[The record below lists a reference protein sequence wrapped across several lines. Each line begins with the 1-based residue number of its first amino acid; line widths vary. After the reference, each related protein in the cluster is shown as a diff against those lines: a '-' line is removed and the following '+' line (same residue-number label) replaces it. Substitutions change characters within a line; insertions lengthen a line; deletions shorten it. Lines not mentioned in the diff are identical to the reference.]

1 MNNAM
6 NNETMNNVSALAAER
21 ETTTTTHNGYATINA
36 HPRISAFIRVL
47 FSKKLRELWDDG
59 WAVIRAR
66 WYFRRANEVGPKVRV
81 WGRPHVRNWGRM
93 VIGGRLRLVSTVATV
108 ELVAMPGATIEIG
121 ENTFI
126 NYGTSIAAK
135 QLIRI
140 GADCS
145 IGTQVIIM
153 DNNYHHL
160 EPERRNE
167 PPDSAPVILEENVW
181 IGARA
186 IILPGVV
193 IGRDSV
199 IGAGSVVT
207 KSVPPRALVA
217 GVPAKVIR
225 FL

>member
-1 MNNAM
+1 M
-6 NNETMNNVSALAAER
+6 NNEVMNHLNAVVEVNVVAGRSLAKSPRLSASGFSNVRRTLAAKEP
-21 ETTTTTHNGYATINA
+21 G
-36 HPRISAFIRVL
+36 
-47 FSKKLRELWDDG
+47 ELWKDV
-59 WAVIRAR
+59 WAVLRAR
-66 WYFRRANEVGPKVRV
+66 WYFRQANEVGAKVRV

-93 VIGGRLRLVSTVATV
+93 VIGARLRLVSTVATV
-108 ELVAMPGATIEIG
+108 ELIAMPGATIEIG

-135 QLIRI
+135 QLIHI

-153 DNNYHHL
+153 DNNYHRL

-207 KSVPPRALVA
+207 KSVPPRSLAA